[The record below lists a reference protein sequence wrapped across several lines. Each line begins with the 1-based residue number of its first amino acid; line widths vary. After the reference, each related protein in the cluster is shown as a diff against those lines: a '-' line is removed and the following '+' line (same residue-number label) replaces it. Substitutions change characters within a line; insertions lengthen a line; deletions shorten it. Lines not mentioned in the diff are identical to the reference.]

1 MTPKLA
7 VTGAVGQLDIDN
19 PGTPGNN
26 DSVSDESMFYDL
38 QVSYQVNK
46 SLKTW
51 VTYGIL
57 EENEAG
63 ALSGNSL
70 IGNLNPTGG
79 PDRRGFADDD
89 VQAASVNLAV
99 SF

>member
-1 MTPKLA
+1 M
-7 VTGAVGQLDIDN
+7 D
-19 PGTPGNN
+19 TPGPPGVYIC
-26 DSVSDESMFYDL
+26 VSDECNFYDL
-38 QVSYQVNK
+38 QLSYQVNK
-46 SLKTW
+46 TRRTW

-63 ALSGNSL
+63 ALSGNTLLGALPS
-70 IGNLNPTGG
+70 
-79 PDRRGFADDD
+79 ADFSQDD